1 MILSSRVARTA
12 GVIYFSVLHLLVFL
26 VLYRLAYTETCH
38 RDMAAECAQ
47 KYPQSMIYQCQLSS
61 ANAFHLLRVSLF
73 SLLSFV
79 GMTITCWK
87 RMDCTT
93 EKLRMI
99 SHVSRGRA
107 TVITRHYYY
116 IYFIC
121 ILLALYSQL
130 FKGGGNT
137 LNHSGNFFFFFE
149 TKSDSIF
156 TVSSSMDFHFTGG
169 QLDILLV

>member
-73 SLLSFV
+73 SLLFF
-79 GMTITCWK
+79 
-87 RMDCTT
+87 
-93 EKLRMI
+93 LRYDDHMLEA
-99 SHVSRGRA
+99 HGL
-107 TVITRHYYY
+107 H
-116 IYFIC
+116 
-121 ILLALYSQL
+121 
-130 FKGGGNT
+130 N
-137 LNHSGNFFFFFE
+137 
-149 TKSDSIF
+149 
-156 TVSSSMDFHFTGG
+156 
-169 QLDILLV
+169 